1 MGAIVNN
8 TAIDRL
14 SFDPEIEV
22 KLLLFLVIVIYL
34 TETSITVYHISV
46 VIILEISESRIF
58 LEVLYLGMKTILKPY
73 YLM

>member
-1 MGAIVNN
+1 MGAIVN
-8 TAIDRL
+8 TTVVDRL
-14 SFDPEIEV
+14 LFDPEIGV
-22 KLLLFLVIVIYL
+22 KLLLFLVIVVCL
-34 TETSITVYHISV
+34 TETSITVYHILV

>member
-1 MGAIVNN
+1 MNN

>member
-1 MGAIVNN
+1 MGAIVN
-8 TAIDRL
+8 TTVVDRL
-14 SFDPEIEV
+14 LFDPEIGV
-22 KLLLFLVIVIYL
+22 KLLLFLVIAVCL
-34 TETSITVYHISV
+34 TETSITVYHILV

>member
-1 MGAIVNN
+1 MNN
-8 TAIDRL
+8 TVIDRL